1 MSKTVWFRL
10 LVVIMVFAFVASAC
24 AGQPAPAP
32 TAAPA
37 PAAPAAPAAP
47 TATAALTA
55 TTAPASTA
63 AAPAAPVT
71 ATVAPAAGAALPV
84 PSVDNILTPVPA
96 GTFKVTGKFYWVQN
110 TAWHPVHQLTQQS
123 FLQGCA
129 DNGLQCELATTDET
143 STDSFLALA
152 DQVVSRPDN
161 KGMAMWAGGLPAVAP
176 IIEKAKAKGIP
187 VVLPHFPVPQGSF
200 ADNAVQIAADSS
212 KWPDPVAK
220 AMCDQLKGQ
229 KGSVAVTENNHNATE
244 DMVATVFTKSMK
256 QYCPDLNVLPVQ
268 LEGADPTQAI
278 AVGVSIMQANPDIV
292 AALST
297 TGGGPTTWAGAQKET
312 GKKIVAVGMDYTR
325 VNLDLVKAGQ
335 VWGIVA
341 QPLYNENWGAAKLL
355 GMLANRMTVPYNTV
369 LSAPL
374 VTLANVNDYYGI
386 LDRFEPKFRAT
397 APAPTATP

>member
-47 TATAALTA
+47 TAAPAPTAA
-55 TTAPASTA
+55 A
-63 AAPAAPVT
+63 AAPAA
-71 ATVAPAAGAALPV
+71 AAGIPV
-84 PSVDNILTPVPA
+84 PSADNILTPVPA
-96 GTFKVTGKFYWVQN
+96 GTFTVTGKFYWVQN

-143 STDSFLALA
+143 STDSLLALA

-341 QPLYNENWGAAKLL
+341 QPLYDEDWGAAKLL
-355 GMLANRMTVPYNTV
+355 GMLANGMTVPYNTV

-374 VTLANVNDYYGI
+374 VTLTNVNDYYGI
-386 LDRFEPKFRAT
+386 LDKFEPKFRAT
-397 APAPTATP
+397 APAPTPTP